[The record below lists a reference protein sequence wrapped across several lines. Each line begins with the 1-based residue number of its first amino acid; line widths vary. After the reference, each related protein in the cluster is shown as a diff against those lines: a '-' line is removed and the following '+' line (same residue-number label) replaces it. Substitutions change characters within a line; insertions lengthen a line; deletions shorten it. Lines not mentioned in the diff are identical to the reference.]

1 MVKNPSANAGDPGSI
16 PGLGRSHMPGSNE
29 AHEPQLLKP
38 ARLEPMLCNK
48 EPPQREAYTPQLESG
63 PHLLQLKQ
71 KQWRPREAK
80 NK

>member
-1 MVKNPSANAGDPGSI
+1 
-16 PGLGRSHMPGSNE
+16 MPGSNE
-29 AHEPQLLKP
+29 AHEPQLLKR

-71 KQWRPREAK
+71 KQ
-80 NK
+80 